1 MALVLDFRNY
11 YCDGGVVMSDE
22 ISDGY
27 HTFGELYEHRAAL
40 FIALMK
46 LQSQISW
53 YSALHEDGEE
63 VPGFFI
69 GGMQLPVGQ
78 VSYHMRVDP
87 WWRVIQ
93 SGSVRIPCY
102 TRSPKWDGHT
112 PQMSLDR
119 IVQWIEA
126 LA

>member
-11 YCDGGVVMSDE
+11 YCDGGVVMSGE

-46 LQSQISW
+46 LKPEISW
-53 YSALHEDGEE
+53 YSLCHEDGSSI
-63 VPGFFI
+63 PDFFI
-69 GGMQLPVGQ
+69 AGMQLPSGQ
-78 VSYHMRVDP
+78 VSYHMRLDP
-87 WWRVIQ
+87 WWLLLQKGVH
-93 SGSVRIPCY
+93 IPCHIN
-102 TRSPKWDGHT
+102 SPKWDGHT

-126 LA
+126 LP

>member
-1 MALVLDFRNY
+1 
-11 YCDGGVVMSDE
+11 MSDE

-46 LQSQISW
+46 LKPEISW
-53 YSALHEDGEE
+53 YSLCHEDGSSI
-63 VPGFFI
+63 PDFFI
-69 GGMQLPVGQ
+69 TGVQLPSGQ
-78 VSYHMRVDP
+78 VSYHMRLDP
-87 WWRVIQ
+87 WWLLLQKGVH
-93 SGSVRIPCY
+93 IPC
-102 TRSPKWDGHT
+102 RINSPKWDGHT

-126 LA
+126 LT